1 MLGAIVVYP
10 ASVARS
16 FLSLIASVSLFPND
30 YYVRIL
36 PYGIS
41 CINYLTLPDSIS
53 SPRRHGQGS
62 YSTAEKA
69 RSVADAVSKAMDGP
83 KSGGTGA
90 GKNALAKSTQTGRS
104 ANLSP
109 EEQRLRDDQQKFVS
123 DQMKREQERNKEF
136 EEKAKK
142 IKS

>member
-1 MLGAIVVYP
+1 MR
-10 ASVARS
+10 SARQRTG
-16 FLSLIASVSLFPND
+16 P
-30 YYVRIL
+30 
-36 PYGIS
+36 
-41 CINYLTLPDSIS
+41 
-53 SPRRHGQGS
+53 SP
-62 YSTAEKA
+62 
-69 RSVADAVSKAMDGP
+69 
-83 KSGGTGA
+83 GGTGA
-90 GKNALAKSTQTGRS
+90 GKSARAKSTQTGRS